1 MAAGGR
7 RSQPLDGSAC
17 QHWLR
22 LFSFA
27 LLPCCASCALP
38 SWPPQ
43 SRYILNP
50 ERGVSIPT
58 ALCAGQFNT
67 PCAIEKVH
75 QIVYDVAE
83 AFAAANDTA
92 EFIALVS
99 SVNDKAYNQPVA
111 FWPTVLNS
119 TGHVLATGVNGSQSY
134 SGPAYVGGWYQDIL
148 IHEGRQD
155 SDDPDVGG
163 VLQYGVWE
171 RIKAAADE
179 DGYFFTHGWD
189 GHHEREGAIATK
201 TVDRVNYVLRVATVG
216 GDVYVTSAYSAM
228 PLRDRHS
235 QSNCT
240 AAKDALCSLTNVRTI
255 LGNVVTD
262 LIHARDQAEVDS
274 IFAAISN
281 KHYNR
286 FCAPCLASASR
297 GL

>member
-1 MAAGGR
+1 MASPR
-7 RSQPLDGSAC
+7 RSQPLDGRTC
-17 QHWLR
+17 RHCLR
-22 LFSFA
+22 AISFA
-27 LLPCCASCALP
+27 LLSCCASCALP
-38 SWPPQ
+38 PWPPPD

-50 ERGVSIPT
+50 ERSASIPT
-58 ALCAGQFNT
+58 ALCHGQFNT

-75 QIVYDVAE
+75 QLVYNLAE

-92 EFIALVS
+92 SFSALVS
-99 SVNDKAYNQPVA
+99 EVNDKVYNQPFS

-148 IHEGRQD
+148 VHEGRHG
-155 SDDPDVGG
+155 SDNPNVGG
-163 VLQYGVWE
+163 VLQYGVWD
-171 RIKAAADE
+171 RIKAAADA

-262 LIHARDQAEVDS
+262 LIRARDQAEVDS

-286 FCAPCLASASR
+286 YCAPWSPPL
-297 GL
+297 